1 MLIHCEPGWIVNQN
15 LKYVEL
21 TEQIINCAYEVHKV
35 LGAGFLENVYQNAM
49 LEELKSRGLKAE
61 SQRAIIVNYKGK
73 NVGDYFADIIVEDL
87 VIIELKALDKLNDIH
102 ELQVKNYL
110 KATGIEVGLLINF
123 GKSVEV
129 KRKYVQ
135 NHESERIF

>member
-1 MLIHCEPGWIVNQN
+1 LNRN

-21 TEQIINCAYEVHKV
+21 TEQIINCAYEVHRI
-35 LGAGFLENVYQNAM
+35 LGSGFLEKVYENAM
-49 LEELKSRGLKAE
+49 LEEFKLRYLKAE
-61 SQRAIIVNYKGK
+61 SQRGIAVKYKGIII
-73 NVGDYFADIIVEDL
+73 GDYFADLVIEDVIIV
-87 VIIELKALDKLNDIH
+87 ELKALDKLTDIH
-102 ELQVKNYL
+102 ELQLKNYL

-135 NHESERIF
+135 NLELQEQI

>member
-1 MLIHCEPGWIVNQN
+1 LDRN

-21 TEQIINCAYEVHKV
+21 TDQIISCAFEVHKV
-35 LGAGFLENVYQNAM
+35 LGIGFLEKVYEKAM
-49 LEELKSRGLKAE
+49 VEELISRSLKVE
-61 SQRAIIVNYKGK
+61 SQRVIKVHYKGIV
-73 NVGDYFADIIVEDL
+73 VGDYIADIVVEDVIIVEF
-87 VIIELKALDKLNDIH
+87 KALDKLHDIH
-102 ELQVKNYL
+102 ELQLKNYL

-135 NHESERIF
+135 NLGSPTSGCKICF

>member
-1 MLIHCEPGWIVNQN
+1 MNRN

-21 TEQIINCAYEVHKV
+21 TEQIINCAYEVHRI
-35 LGAGFLENVYQNAM
+35 LGSGFLEKVYENAM
-49 LEELKSRGLKAE
+49 LEEFKLRYLKAE
-61 SQRAIIVNYKGK
+61 SQRGIAVKYKGIII
-73 NVGDYFADIIVEDL
+73 GDYFADLVIEDVIIV
-87 VIIELKALDKLNDIH
+87 ELKALDKLTDIH
-102 ELQVKNYL
+102 ELQLKNYL

-135 NHESERIF
+135 NLELQEQI

>member
-1 MLIHCEPGWIVNQN
+1 
-15 LKYVEL
+15 L
-21 TEQIINCAYEVHKV
+21 TEIIILCAFEVHQV
-35 LGAGFLENVYQNAM
+35 LGCGFLEKVYKNAM
-49 LEELKSRGLKAE
+49 IEELRLRNIKAE
-61 SQRAIIVNYKGK
+61 AERAIKVSYK
-73 NVGDYFADIIVEDL
+73 NITVGEYFADIVVEDI
-87 VIIELKALDKLNDIH
+87 VIIELKAVEKLNDIN

-135 NHESERIF
+135 NHDTEIFI

>member
-1 MLIHCEPGWIVNQN
+1 MNQN

-21 TEQIINCAYEVHKV
+21 TEQIINCAFEVHKI
-35 LGAGFLENVYQNAM
+35 LGIGFLEKVYENSM

-61 SQRAIIVNYKGK
+61 SQRGITVKYKDTV
-73 NVGDYFADIIVEDL
+73 VGDYFADVVVEDIIIV
-87 VIIELKALDKLNDIH
+87 ELKALDKLNDIH
-102 ELQVKNYL
+102 ELQIKNYL

-135 NHESERIF
+135 NPEGEILV

>member
-1 MLIHCEPGWIVNQN
+1 MQN

-21 TEQIINCAYEVHKV
+21 TEQIINCAFEVHKIM
-35 LGAGFLENVYQNAM
+35 GFGFLEKVYLNAM

-61 SQRAIIVNYKGK
+61 SERKIIVRYKD
-73 NVGDYFADIIVEDL
+73 NIVGEYCADIIVED
-87 VIIELKALDKLNDIH
+87 VIIIELKALDKFNDIH
-102 ELQVKNYL
+102 ELQIKNYL

-135 NHESERIF
+135 NPEVQEGV

>member
-1 MLIHCEPGWIVNQN
+1 LNQN

-21 TEQIINCAYEVHKV
+21 TEQIINCAFEVHKI
-35 LGAGFLENVYQNAM
+35 LGIGFLEKVYENSM

-61 SQRAIIVNYKGK
+61 SQRGITVKYKDTV
-73 NVGDYFADIIVEDL
+73 VGDYFADVVVEDIIIV
-87 VIIELKALDKLNDIH
+87 ELKALDKLNDIH
-102 ELQVKNYL
+102 ELQIKNYL

-135 NHESERIF
+135 NPEGEILV